1 MTRTWTRADLTFA
14 SGDGSCAAW
23 LYTPSGV
30 TREAPGPV
38 LVMAHG
44 LGGLRTERLD
54 AFAERFAAAGYSC
67 LVFDYRTFGAS
78 PGEPR
83 ELLDI
88 ARQRE
93 DWRAAVAVARTLP
106 TVDPD
111 RVVVWGTSFSGGHVL
126 VTAAEDPRIAAAVSQ
141 CPFTDGLASAL
152 AMDPLTSV
160 RVTALGLADL
170 AATALGRGPVRVPN
184 YGRPGSVA
192 LMTALDAAPGFE
204 ALMPDAA
211 AGPKRVPA
219 RIALQVPLAFP
230 GRRAKDVRC
239 PLHVVVCER
248 DTVAPAKQTRRHVER
263 APRAEVLSYDTGH
276 FDIYVGEWFERNVA
290 DQLAFLARHVTIN

>member
-14 SGDGSCAAW
+14 SGDGSCATW

-30 TREAPGPV
+30 TRDAPGPV
-38 LVMAHG
+38 VVMAHG

-126 VTAAEDPRIAAAVSQ
+126 VTAAEDPRIAAAISQ

-152 AMDPLTSV
+152 AMDPLTSA
-160 RVTALGLADL
+160 RVTALAAADL
-170 AATALGRGPVRVPN
+170 AASRVGRGPVRVAT
-184 YGRPGSVA
+184 YGAPGSTA
-192 LMTALDAAPGFE
+192 LMTAPDVVAGVE

-211 AGPKRVPA
+211 AGPKRVAA
-219 RIALQVPLAFP
+219 RIALQIPLAFP

-239 PLHVVVCER
+239 PLHAVVCER

-263 APRAEVLSYDTGH
+263 AAHAEVLSYDTGH
-276 FDIYVGEWFERNVA
+276 FDIYVGDWFERNVT
-290 DQLAFLARHVTIN
+290 DQLAFLQRHVPIG

>member
-1 MTRTWTRADLTFA
+1 VTRTWTRSDLTFA

-30 TREAPGPV
+30 TGDAPGPV

-83 ELLDI
+83 DLLDI

-93 DWRAAVAVARTLP
+93 DWRSAVAVARTLP

-160 RVTALGLADL
+160 RVTALGLAVAIPAVLAYNFLVDVFFLYYVRLVLCRVQVQFKIMCFFLALDFGPYFGRHTCRQLRVKRNAAYAYTLLTSGLLQSMEL
-170 AATALGRGPVRVPN
+170 AAV
-184 YGRPGSVA
+184 
-192 LMTALDAAPGFE
+192 
-204 ALMPDAA
+204 
-211 AGPKRVPA
+211 K
-219 RIALQVPLAFP
+219 
-230 GRRAKDVRC
+230 
-239 PLHVVVCER
+239 
-248 DTVAPAKQTRRHVER
+248 
-263 APRAEVLSYDTGH
+263 
-276 FDIYVGEWFERNVA
+276 
-290 DQLAFLARHVTIN
+290 QLAENAGYLLFHYTRSVVAYRN

>member
-23 LYTPSGV
+23 LYTPSGI
-30 TREAPGPV
+30 TRKEPGPV

-126 VTAAEDPRIAAAVSQ
+126 VTAAEDPQIAAAVSQ

-170 AATALGRGPVRVPN
+170 AASRVGLGPLRVPN
-184 YGRPGSVA
+184 YGPPGSVA
-192 LMTALDAAPGFE
+192 LMTASDAAPGFE
-204 ALMPDAA
+204 ALMPSPA

-219 RIALQVPLAFP
+219 RVALQVPLDSP
-230 GRRAKDVRC
+230 GRRAEDVRC
-239 PLHVVVCER
+239 PLHVVVCEQ
-248 DTVAPAKQTRRHVER
+248 DSVAPAKQTRRHVEK
-263 APRAEVLSYDTGH
+263 APRVEVVSYDTGH
-276 FDIYVGEWFERNVA
+276 FDIYVGEWFERNVR
-290 DQLAFLARHVTIN
+290 DQLAFLARHVPVG

>member
-1 MTRTWTRADLTFA
+1 MTSTWSRADLTFA
-14 SGDGSCAAW
+14 SGDGACVAW
-23 LYTPSGV
+23 LYTPAGV
-30 TREAPGPV
+30 SRDAPGPV

-54 AFAERFAAAGYSC
+54 AFAERFVAAGYSC

-106 TVDPD
+106 SVDPD
-111 RVVVWGTSFSGGHVL
+111 RVVAWGTSFSGGHVL
-126 VTAAEDPRIAAAVSQ
+126 VTAAEDPRIAAVISQ

-152 AMDPLTSV
+152 AMDPFTSA
-160 RVTALGLADL
+160 RVTALALADL
-170 AATALGRGPVRVPN
+170 AASRVGLGPVRVPN
-184 YGRPGSVA
+184 YGPPGSVA
-192 LMTALDAAPGFE
+192 LMTAPDAAPGFE
-204 ALMPDAA
+204 ALKPDGA

-230 GRRAKDVRC
+230 GRRAADVRC

-248 DTVAPAKQTRRHVER
+248 DSVAPANQTRRHVEK
-263 APRAEVLSYDTGH
+263 APHGEVVSYDTGH
-276 FDIYVGEWFERNVA
+276 FDIYVGDWFERNVT
-290 DQLAFLARHVTIN
+290 DQLAFLARHVPVG